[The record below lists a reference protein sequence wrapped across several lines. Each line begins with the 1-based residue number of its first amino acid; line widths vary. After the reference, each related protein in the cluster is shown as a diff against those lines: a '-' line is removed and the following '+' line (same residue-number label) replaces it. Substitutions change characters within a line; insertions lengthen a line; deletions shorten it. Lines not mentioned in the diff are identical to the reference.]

1 MTNLNIELK
10 NDYMHGSSKT
20 WLLQNYHST
29 LKHYDLLEIHK
40 ATIAISLINIMI
52 IIKSSFKNKIN
63 DVQSWTEFRYWNG
76 ASIQVHVNI
85 LVLDSDFETQLPG
98 FHLQISYILRHL
110 NKK

>member
-29 LKHYDLLEIHK
+29 LKHYDLLEIRK

-52 IIKSSFKNKIN
+52 IKKSSFKNKIN

-76 ASIQVHVNI
+76 ASIQSTWTSSSLTATSKHSFQVFI
-85 LVLDSDFETQLPG
+85 FKFPT
-98 FHLQISYILRHL
+98 F
-110 NKK
+110 